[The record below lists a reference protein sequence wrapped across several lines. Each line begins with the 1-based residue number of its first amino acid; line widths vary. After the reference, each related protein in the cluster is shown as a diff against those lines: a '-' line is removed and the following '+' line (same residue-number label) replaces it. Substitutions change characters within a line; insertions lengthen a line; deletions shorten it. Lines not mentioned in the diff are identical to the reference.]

1 MSAYETVINS
11 LYEVKDWG
19 REEALREIL
28 LWLEDNFFTGEIE
41 GYYSDVPEHIVQGK
55 FECKEEMIE
64 EFKKKFL

>member
-64 EFKKKFL
+64 EFKKNFL